1 MKDNHLDQHYTSSAF
16 LLLCRAKY
24 GLDKI
29 TLSRVS
35 ELTIKAIDEIVSGKQ
50 QLGREAYLK
59 IITYLDKPI
68 RVDYDGEV
76 NNVQ

>member
-1 MKDNHLDQHYTSSAF
+1 MEDNHLSHTYTSSAF
-16 LLLCRAKY
+16 LVLLRAKY

-29 TLSRVS
+29 MLSRVS
-35 ELTIKAIDEIVSGKQ
+35 ELTIKAIDEIVSGKK

-76 NNVQ
+76 NNV